1 MDIKNLFTK
10 RNIFILIG
18 ALVVIIIAIIVLVF
32 ILGGK
37 PSKDLVTAV
46 DTAWSSA
53 KVEEQPTY
61 LSKLD
66 ELSSYKLDSVE
77 HKDDTY
83 IISAT
88 VTAPD
93 LGGQL
98 AKLNAAELPQGNNA
112 ENINDFLCKQVEKAE
127 TKETKALIYAYKIN
141 GEYHITFSNE
151 FADAMSGNLYEYSQK
166 AYLEILQKYE
176 EGELK

>member
-1 MDIKNLFTK
+1 MNIKNFFTK

-18 ALVVIIIAIIVLVF
+18 VLAAIIIAIIGLVSV
-32 ILGGK
+32 LGGK
-37 PSKDLVTAV
+37 PSKDLINAV
-46 DTAWSSA
+46 DTAWFSA
-53 KVEEQPTY
+53 KTEDQPAY

-66 ELSSYKLDSVE
+66 ELSSYKLNSVKRE
-77 HKDDTY
+77 GDTY
-83 IISAT
+83 IILAT

-98 AKLNAAELPQGNNA
+98 SKLDSSQLPRENNTDTINA
-112 ENINDFLCKQVEKAE
+112 FLCGQIEKSQVEKTTAE
-127 TKETKALIYAYKIN
+127 IYAYKIN
-141 GEYHITFSNE
+141 GEYHITFSDE

-166 AYLEILQKYE
+166 TYLEMLQKYE